1 MQSYDESSKEKSS
14 ESNFNGVIQ
23 PSNSQTCPEDKQ
35 LKLSPLSLLNK
46 LRPSRPAI
54 RTSNIAVEDPEPKN
68 TKQSISRVGEHVT
81 FNSRC
86 SSVSTNERLGNI
98 FINNF
103 HPILF
108 VQIL

>member
-1 MQSYDESSKEKSS
+1 MPFYHDSRKQKSS

-54 RTSNIAVEDPEPKN
+54 RTSNITVEDPEPKY
-68 TKQSISRVGEHVT
+68 TKQSISRLGEHVT

-98 FINNF
+98 YINNF
-103 HPILF
+103 HPIIF
-108 VQIL
+108 VKIL

>member
-1 MQSYDESSKEKSS
+1 MPFYHDSRTQKSS

-54 RTSNIAVEDPEPKN
+54 RSSNITVEDPEPKN

-86 SSVSTNERLGNI
+86 SSVSTNERLGKI
-98 FINNF
+98 IYK
-103 HPILF
+103 
-108 VQIL
+108 